1 MFLQQ
6 VGDIQFFRLF
16 WILSLYSVVFY
27 RLWWICRKFFLAKC
41 HQTFETLIWEETSNQ
56 ILRCTFWFQFF
67 CLEEIPHY
75 HHKDEQYFTKVLS
88 IKLIKGSCVYL
99 GKSLVGYFPV
109 YHSKA
114 CIIAK
119 PSIYKVVITFESVDE
134 ILWCDHSNESYW
146 AVLSC
151 GTVYNAVQGG
161 SNFWVYGW
169 NP

>member
-1 MFLQQ
+1 MRSLIKYSHLHIYTLDFIFNILCLVYFRCHSDQSTKQSCVSNPSAWAMFLQQ

-99 GKSLVGYFPV
+99 GKSS
-109 YHSKA
+109 HS
-114 CIIAK
+114 
-119 PSIYKVVITFESVDE
+119 
-134 ILWCDHSNESYW
+134 
-146 AVLSC
+146 
-151 GTVYNAVQGG
+151 
-161 SNFWVYGW
+161 
-169 NP
+169 